1 MAEGGSAFE
10 RIPDDVTRPAA
21 VRSAQVLLQAELL
34 RAGAQWEE
42 SLAVLRELASHRRS
56 FPSAAQALI
65 WYRSGY
71 HPDL

>member
-1 MAEGGSAFE
+1 MADGSAFE
-10 RIPDDVTRPAA
+10 RLPDDATRPAA

-34 RAGAQWEE
+34 RAGALWEE

-56 FPSAAQALI
+56 FPSAAQALN